1 MKSTIFQIGNCF
13 NLGCQL
19 KIKKQ
24 FYFNAE
30 FKLFRDKS
38 ATYIDITSNP
48 YADFYMEYYSIN
60 FGCTY
65 RLISKNNLPNN

>member
-38 ATYIDITSNP
+38 ATYIDITNNSLCGFLYGVLFNKFWL
-48 YADFYMEYYSIN
+48 YLSIN
-60 FGCTY
+60 
-65 RLISKNNLPNN
+65 I